1 MHTHSHSDH
10 SGHNHDHSHKDQ
22 GHSHGHHHHGQGLSK
37 NLLLIA
43 VIIILIFAGV
53 EAVSGWWA
61 KSLVLVSDAGHMAS
75 DAVALGIAAFA
86 AWIARRPP
94 SDQHSYGL
102 GRAEVIAAWV
112 SSMLMVIVALVI
124 FVEAIERIRQPE
136 AVSANIVIPVA
147 VLGLLINGALFWLLT
162 RGEHTLNMR
171 AAVLHVIGDILGSLA
186 ALVAG
191 LVIYFTHWHLID
203 PILSMFVCLL
213 ILFSSVQLLREALL
227 ILMEG
232 VPAHLD
238 LEEVGQSMLTVEQV
252 HAVHDLHIWTLSSG
266 RVMLTAHVQVINLPE
281 WQTTM
286 AKLRSLLQD
295 EFSIDHI
302 TLQPELAKDIIHP
315 YWKPKEIS

>member
-1 MHTHSHSDH
+1 MSTHHSHSHD
-10 SGHNHDHSHKDQ
+10 SAHNHTHK
-22 GHSHGHHHHGQGLSK
+22 GHSHAHHGQNLSK
-37 NLLLIA
+37 NLLLLA
-43 VIIILIFAGV
+43 VVIILLFAGI
-53 EAVSGWWA
+53 EAVGGWWA

-94 SDQHSYGL
+94 SEQHSYGL
-102 GRAEVIAAWV
+102 GRAEVIAAWI

-124 FVEAIERIRQPE
+124 FAEAIERIHQPE
-136 AVSANIVIPVA
+136 TVNAKIVITIA
-147 VLGLLINGALFWLLT
+147 LLGLLINGTLFWLLT
-162 RGEHTLNMR
+162 RGEQTLNMR
-171 AAVLHVIGDILGSLA
+171 AAILHVVGDVLGSVA

-203 PILSMFVCLL
+203 PILSIFVCLL

-238 LEEVGQSMLTVEQV
+238 LDEVGKAMVAVEQV
-252 HAVHDLHIWTLSSG
+252 HALHDLHIWTLSSG
-266 RVMLTAHVQVINLPE
+266 RVMLTAHVQVLNLQI

-286 AKLRSLLQD
+286 ANLRRLLQE

-302 TLQPELAKDIIHP
+302 TLQPELAKDIVHP
-315 YWKPKEIS
+315 YWQAKEP